1 MLEIVFCHV
10 QTKTA
15 ACKKKEKKGVRGDKI
30 LNIASELPDTDLLHN
45 MLALPE

>member
-1 MLEIVFCHV
+1 MLEIVFCRV

-15 ACKKKEKKGVRGDKI
+15 VCEKKKVGVRGDKI
-30 LNIASELPDTDLLHN
+30 LNIASELSDTDLLHN